1 MMPTP
6 LEGPFGRRQKE
17 EEEEEEEGPTGFITF
32 NCDAIRLAW
41 NAAAGS
47 ERKFAVDARPRPLS
61 W

>member
-6 LEGPFGRRQKE
+6 LEGPFGRRQK

-41 NAAAGS
+41 NAAA
-47 ERKFAVDARPRPLS
+47 ERKFAADARPRALS